1 MAELHLVLAREL
13 LGLEGWRLAQLEV
26 EWFEMFLMEAAL
38 QVGVWRGADDERGSA
53 DRFDGSARVDFVHVR

>member
-38 QVGVWRGADDERGSA
+38 QVGVWRGADDERGS
-53 DRFDGSARVDFVHVR
+53 SSQPP